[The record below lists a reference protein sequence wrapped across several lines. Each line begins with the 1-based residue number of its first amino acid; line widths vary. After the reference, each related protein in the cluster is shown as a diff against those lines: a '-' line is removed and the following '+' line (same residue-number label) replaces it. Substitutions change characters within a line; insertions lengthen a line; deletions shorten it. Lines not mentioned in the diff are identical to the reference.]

1 MTDDLNEEIT
11 NPEPDPVEPEDEPG
25 ESDPTPIEAFIALAE
40 QSTSFSADFLQ
51 EVGNLIS
58 ALGYTLTSGD
68 VYLLAFSAGY
78 VEQDIKNSCNVTE
91 VPKGLEKVAVE
102 LIVARFL
109 AAKRNS
115 FTAEDLE
122 AFDASPL
129 LKELSEGDTKQV
141 WDTNSGSSASQR
153 LDLLIAL
160 YESGRTQFIT
170 YRRLK
175 W

>member
-1 MTDDLNEEIT
+1 MTGDLN
-11 NPEPDPVEPEDEPG
+11 PV
-25 ESDPTPIEAFIALAE
+25 EAFIALAE

-58 ALGYTLTSGD
+58 ALGYTLTDGD
-68 VYLLAFSAGY
+68 VYLLAFAAGY

-109 AAKRNS
+109 AAKRGS
-115 FTAEDLE
+115 FTAEQLE

-141 WDTNSGSSASQR
+141 WDTSSGSSASQR
-153 LDLLIAL
+153 LDLLLAQL
-160 YESGRTQFIT
+160 ESGRSQFIT